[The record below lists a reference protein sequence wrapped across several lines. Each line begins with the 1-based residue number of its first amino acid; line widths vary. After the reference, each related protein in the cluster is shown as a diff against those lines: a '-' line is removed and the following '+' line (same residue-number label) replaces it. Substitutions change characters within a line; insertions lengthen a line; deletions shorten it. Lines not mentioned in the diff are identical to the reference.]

1 MISHSR
7 TYTSGGTSQKTLLAL
22 QVCERRPHK
31 LRISS
36 LLCRAQ
42 KLVHF
47 AARPLKFKANA
58 LNLKR
63 RTEGAEMQ
71 LSRLLATA
79 EAEWSEFRLT
89 QCAQQGANLLNA
101 KPSEA
106 GLR

>member
-1 MISHSR
+1 
-7 TYTSGGTSQKTLLAL
+7 
-22 QVCERRPHK
+22 
-31 LRISS
+31 
-36 LLCRAQ
+36 
-42 KLVHF
+42 
-47 AARPLKFKANA
+47 
-58 LNLKR
+58 
-63 RTEGAEMQ
+63 MQ